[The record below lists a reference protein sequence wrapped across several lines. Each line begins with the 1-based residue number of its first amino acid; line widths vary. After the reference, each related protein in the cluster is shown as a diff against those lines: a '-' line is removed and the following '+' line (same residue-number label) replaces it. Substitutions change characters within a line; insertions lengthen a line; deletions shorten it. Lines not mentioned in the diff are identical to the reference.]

1 MKKWKNDKVE
11 KIFYML
17 LLVIFLCSNYEK
29 ETQDTVQI
37 VEPPK
42 IALTFDDGPCIYTES
57 LLDGLKER
65 GVQVTFF
72 VIGKSA
78 EEYPEIVEREAKE
91 GHIVGN
97 HTYNHVEITK
107 LNVEEAREEIE
118 KTNEILG
125 NLTQK
130 RIEYVRP
137 PFGIWEEELD
147 DLDMLSV
154 MWSIDTLD
162 WTTKNADEIVNK
174 VVTQAEEN
182 DIILMHD
189 CYESS
194 VQAALRI
201 IDLLQAEGF
210 RFVTVDELLID

>member
-17 LLVIFLCSNYEK
+17 LFVIFLYSNYEK
-29 ETQDTVQI
+29 EVQDTVQI

-42 IALTFDDGPCIYTES
+42 IALTFDDGPSIYTES